1 MDLGT
6 RRKRR
11 ARVDLAKNQSEL
23 SRILLL
29 DFFRNLR
36 ADASLGYV
44 EALKSKA
51 LLDVQQDSYKNMLQ
65 LSKSDSIR
73 YRLGTISLVTSKQ
86 SKLEAASLLNS
97 VYQAE
102 STEQQ
107 AITALSVFLSDNKLT
122 GRDVD
127 GDFNAFNRDF
137 GIEDLLTQALNER
150 ADLLAA
156 KQNTQVAKARLI
168 WKELTV
174 K

>member
-1 MDLGT
+1 M
-6 RRKRR
+6 
-11 ARVDLAKNQSEL
+11 
-23 SRILLL
+23 
-29 DFFRNLR
+29 
-36 ADASLGYV
+36 
-44 EALKSKA
+44 
-51 LLDVQQDSYKNMLQ
+51 
-65 LSKSDSIR
+65 
-73 YRLGTISLVTSKQ
+73 
-86 SKLEAASLLNS
+86 NS